1 MTPKKIE
8 TKPTHPSNSLGLN
21 YFKKNETKEDHHTN
35 QHPTLSR
42 GKTRKVGIS
51 RRRAA
56 LDGGRRIRPQPD
68 SGREAHDKICSRS
81 ICEGSLSHTVHKP
94 SAT

>member
-1 MTPKKIE
+1 MPPKKL
-8 TKPTHPSNSLGLN
+8 KQHRPTPSNSLGLN
-21 YFKKNETKEDHHTN
+21 DFKKNETKEDHHTN
-35 QHPTLSR
+35 QHPTSSQ

-68 SGREAHDKICSRS
+68 SGRRQNLFEKHLRRQ
-81 ICEGSLSHTVHKP
+81 P
-94 SAT
+94 